1 MLRHWDIVE
10 MEQRKGRDLEKI
22 MLFLYDDWLQQRKI

>member
-1 MLRHWDIVE
+1 

-22 MLFLYDDWLQQRKI
+22 MLFLYDDWLQQRKIWGQNT